1 MDPGGLLPPPGRP
14 ETKRQAQARA
24 FRPGMSPRWCSRAD
38 GALNRGDYG
47 PRGGRNDGAALGE
60 WVLEEDELD
69 VFRPPAPVAVAVTG
83 KHTARVVTAK
93 RCYCY

>member
-1 MDPGGLLPPPGRP
+1 MDPGGLLPPPGCP

-24 FRPGMSPRWCSRAD
+24 IRPEMSPRWCSRAD

-47 PRGGRNDGAALGE
+47 PRGGRNDE
-60 WVLEEDELD
+60 
-69 VFRPPAPVAVAVTG
+69 FRPPAPVAVAG

-93 RCYCY
+93 RCY